1 MPNKKRLFVF
11 AGFDKD
17 NIVDD
22 TVIYYVNALSGLGDV
37 IFIADTDLSENEIK
51 KISKI
56 PNVLYA
62 GGVRHGEYD
71 FGSYKRGYLWAKE
84 HKILKNYDWL
94 YFVNDSVYG
103 PLHDLTPILKNLE
116 TSDADLIGMTANHDN
131 GVPLHVQSWFVGFG
145 RQVFTATFFDR
156 FIKNITHLPNKR
168 SIVFKY
174 EAGLSCLIMR
184 HGFKMNVLLSPE
196 SNTVFDDP
204 RPALVDGL
212 PFVKKNMVS
221 RLRKLYFLYPY
232 MDDDVLLDYIVAH
245 MARHNVKMVK
255 DSFRDVYDLRLFGIP
270 LLRITAKKSN
280 VYKVYLFGH
289 ILILKITKN

>member
-1 MPNKKRLFVF
+1 MKSPKRLFLF